1 MSDTFNKALAQAEK
15 LSTQDNA
22 KSVLDNIYSTL
33 GNIDPPLTIAR
44 KLGLNIPS
52 GEDLTTLVQTVAEGV
67 SPGTDIREIVEGSE
81 KISEGN
87 VVSGG
92 LQTLGGLAGVAIPFS
107 KQIREIGKVVDDTL
121 LKSVKPL
128 DVGVD
133 ESLLSGKFLKNYTEN
148 DFNILDDLVNKG
160 KVKLKGLKANKLLNA
175 PIEVGRNIGVRLNL
189 NSEILD
195 APKNL
200 KPKLQTIHEK
210 TATGKALSYKPYATV
225 VGTDKKKVKFYV
237 SPSGR
242 ENIATGKVSKHPA
255 MSVNGAYEP
264 NLKILPSDPNV
275 VEIGFNPKAHHLFI
289 DLKTGQAVKEADAA
303 TVIGDRVYA
312 KGVTYFKKSE
322 APKPKT
328 APSQVRYKEKKK
340 GGQIS
345 TGLEGIGENTI
356 YRANGGGIDINYE
369 GMEDIESETIE
380 SEVPSLNTAIEVK
393 QRAKPAPV
401 DSENVGGET
410 PEEREQREFSNR
422 IASQNF
428 AFRDNRQN
436 IYNQFANQYSGEKD
450 PLDIFNIMSS
460 TPMGRAAMAAG
471 AGFGSKN
478 EGSMGVIGNYIDQMS
493 GLGQFAIDSM
503 VDPLDLEDA
512 EFGGKTRGDIL
523 GELINEEDK
532 DDPDEDKVKGL
543 TDFVPFEKLKNPYE
557 NIPMVY
563 RYAVPG
569 AVVATAATAGANK
582 LQDWSGL
589 VGEAKMAGERVGI
602 DRQGNIVPNIFLK
615 KGGGG
620 LSSLQEMPMVYR
632 QTNGQVDDDYTEAEL
647 QDAGIDVSSL
657 PNVSDYD
664 DTGDNFI
671 VSDERYGELYGKSG
685 TSTPSFNTKGGFNYR
700 GLGVE
705 GPKDDTFATLQN
717 IRPRDKLTG
726 FGSDLPLGLRLI
738 TPGAGPTKVLSIIGN
753 AIGRGANVIAL
764 ADTFDNK
771 PVAILEDG
779 SIMYISP
786 EHQPNYDKSLL
797 TAEGDTSGLLAPKV
811 KGVKKFKK
819 ELEEVEKRYSKKPTK
834 RKNVFE
840 IALLDQIYGPG
851 VGKTMVG

>member
-1 MSDTFNKALAQAEK
+1 MSEIFNKAVKEAEK

-92 LQTLGGLAGVAIPFS
+92 LQTLSGLAGVAIPFS
-107 KQIREIGKVVDDTL
+107 KQIRRIGKVVDDTL

-175 PIEVGRNIGVRLNL
+175 PIEGGRNIGVRLNL

-356 YRANGGGIDINYE
+356 YRSKDGEGLSSIGESIINRATGGDIITSAY
-369 GMEDIESETIE
+369 
-380 SEVPSLNTAIEVK
+380 
-393 QRAKPAPV
+393 
-401 DSENVGGET
+401 
-410 PEEREQREFSNR
+410 NR
-422 IASQNF
+422 PIPRVIY
-428 AFRDNRQN
+428 RD
-436 IYNQFANQYSGEKD
+436 K
-450 PLDIFNIMSS
+450 
-460 TPMGRAAMAAG
+460 
-471 AGFGSKN
+471 
-478 EGSMGVIGNYIDQMS
+478 
-493 GLGQFAIDSM
+493 
-503 VDPLDLEDA
+503 
-512 EFGGKTRGDIL
+512 GGKIKQK
-523 GELINEEDK
+523 K
-532 DDPDEDKVKGL
+532 D
-543 TDFVPFEKLKNPYE
+543 
-557 NIPMVY
+557 
-563 RYAVPG
+563 
-569 AVVATAATAGANK
+569 
-582 LQDWSGL
+582 
-589 VGEAKMAGERVGI
+589 
-602 DRQGNIVPNIFLK
+602 
-615 KGGGG
+615 GGG
-620 LSSLQEMPMVYR
+620 LSNLKKSINIKGQPHKLAWINPDEASLLKAMGGSGKKVGGIPAYYYDTMAAEA
-632 QTNGQVDDDYTEAEL
+632 YT
-647 QDAGIDVSSL
+647 DFYGG
-657 PNVSDYD
+657 D
-664 DTGDNFI
+664 DTGTAGGTEDQTDTGEVSYYMRGTPTDKDNLSQLEVSLGLPEGSLHPETGI
-671 VSDERYGELYGKSG
+671 GRGGSDEFEGRSGLATIGDRAITFQALGKIPGALERFKESMRDQVPADVYSTYFNALLEKTGDMDKTQKIVDAALAIPGMPEELIARFEGSKSLSGKGYMFGGPAETVKALMETDVRNSLEAALDRKDRALMEQKTTDEDKYGEE
-685 TSTPSFNTKGGFNYR
+685 TSLIGVPGYELAELIEKGEVPGMSY
-700 GLGVE
+700 
-705 GPKDDTFATLQN
+705 Q
-717 IRPRDKLTG
+717 PRAELTNPYE
-726 FGSDLPLGLRLI
+726 SLGLAKWVVPGGMITSGIVGLI
-738 TPGAGPTKVLSIIGN
+738 N
-753 AIGRGANVIAL
+753 AIGDLSGIVGTVTIGGKEYGL
-764 ADTFDNK
+764 T
-771 PVAILEDG
+771 EDG
-779 SIMYISP
+779 QIVDTQIAEAPDTGNEIESP
-786 EHQPNYDKSLL
+786 YRSAIPS
-797 TAEGDTSGLLAPKV
+797 
-811 KGVKKFKK
+811 
-819 ELEEVEKRYSKKPTK
+819 PTK
-834 RKNVFE
+834 TVTESVKEAGPMETFQAGLKSIDLDSNTANKIKILMDQYGISENQARQMIGLEINV
-840 IALLDQIYGPG
+840 A
-851 VGKTMVG
+851 

>member
-92 LQTLGGLAGVAIPFS
+92 LQTLGGLAGAAIPFS
-107 KQIREIGKVVDDTL
+107 KQIRGIGKVVEDLPVFPKPQRMFPEDARPAGGEYLNPKTQDILTGMLTKRGRIVIPKEGPPSFKISPEKSDVVGSPDIKKATKIHTNL
-121 LKSVKPL
+121 LNKKRTGWSWKKTPEGYDNVPAIVSV
-128 DVGVD
+128 
-133 ESLLSGKFLKNYTEN
+133 E
-148 DFNILDDLVNKG
+148 NKG
-160 KVKLKGLKANKLLNA
+160 KHYYALDVDFPKGVELKRFATKKTEPRLRPTVEKGFVELGK
-175 PIEVGRNIGVRLNL
+175 PIGVMVLRGKEHPVYDKIINRKSGGLV
-189 NSEILD
+189 S
-195 APKNL
+195 L
-200 KPKLQTIHEK
+200 KEQEMPM
-210 TATGKALSYKPYATV
+210 V
-225 VGTDKKKVKFYV
+225 
-237 SPSGR
+237 
-242 ENIATGKVSKHPA
+242 
-255 MSVNGAYEP
+255 
-264 NLKILPSDPNV
+264 
-275 VEIGFNPKAHHLFI
+275 
-289 DLKTGQAVKEADAA
+289 
-303 TVIGDRVYA
+303 
-312 KGVTYFKKSE
+312 
-322 APKPKT
+322 
-328 APSQVRYKEKKK
+328 
-340 GGQIS
+340 
-345 TGLEGIGENTI
+345 

-380 SEVPSLNTAIEVK
+380 SEVPSLNPATEVR
-393 QRAKPAPV
+393 QLSKPTPV
-401 DSENVGGET
+401 IIDDSENVGGET
-410 PEEREQREFSNR
+410 PEEREEREFSDR
-422 IASQNF
+422 IAAQNF
-428 AFRDNRQN
+428 AFRDNQQS
-436 IYNQFANQYSGEKD
+436 IYNQFINQYGGEKD
-450 PLDIFNIMSS
+450 PLGIFNIMSS

-471 AGFGSKN
+471 AGFGPNS

-512 EFGGKTRGDIL
+512 ELGGKTRGDIL

-532 DDPDEDKVKGL
+532 DDKDKNKVKGL
-543 TDFVPFEKLKNPYE
+543 TDFVPFEKLKNPYQ
-557 NIPMVY
+557 NVPMVY
-563 RYAVPG
+563 RAIAPG
-569 AVVATAATAGANK
+569 GIALTAGTAALNK

-602 DRQGNIVPNIFLK
+602 DEQGNIVPNIFLK

-726 FGSDLPLGLRLI
+726 FGSDLPLALRFV
-738 TPGAGPTKVLSIIGN
+738 TPGAGPTKIAAMVGN
-753 AIGRGANVIAL
+753 AIAKSAGVIGL
-764 ADTFDNK
+764 ATTPDNK
-771 PVAILEDG
+771 EVAIYEDG
-779 SIMYISP
+779 SIRYISP
-786 EHQPNYDKSLL
+786 EDDPSYDTSLL
-797 TAEGDTSGLLAPKV
+797 EAEGDTSGLLAPKV
-811 KGVKKFKK
+811 KGVEKFKK

-834 RKNVFE
+834 RTNVSE
-840 IALLDQIYGPG
+840 IAILDQIYGPG